1 MTEFT
6 KAKISFALALL
17 GTLFVLHPFVERYG
31 NEGYDYLNY
40 RLKIFYAYGLVVGL
54 IAFTV
59 YCYAL
64 ALLSE
69 RPHSWAEKTG
79 NYAYA
84 LALMVPP
91 LYGGL
96 YLASRLTGRLEFS
109 RWAQAAPKVALA
121 ILVGALFLAL
131 LLAWLLRKRMGEQ
144 DQTAKIEQLAG
155 QEIAALERARELFSQ
170 QHYDLSV
177 IEAWKAIEARLR
189 RVLLKRGVA
198 NPGDEPQA
206 MIRKARRIGLLGDP
220 GVKLIQHLREQWNI
234 AVSTDPLTREGAETA
249 LSAARDILATI
260 PVNGTAKATG
270 PVI

>member
-6 KAKISFALALL
+6 KTKISFALALL
-17 GTLFVLHPFVERYG
+17 GTLFVLHTFVEQYG
-31 NEGYDYLNY
+31 NQGYAYLGY
-40 RLKIFYAYGLVVGL
+40 QLRIIYAYGLVVGL
-54 IAFTV
+54 IAFAV

-69 RPHSWAEKTG
+69 RPHSWAEKMG
-79 NYAYA
+79 NYSYA

-96 YLASRLTGRLEFS
+96 YLASRLTERLDLS
-109 RWAQAAPKVALA
+109 RWWQHAVAVGVF
-121 ILVGALFLAL
+121 VGALAVAL
-131 LLAWLLRKRMGEQ
+131 LLAWLLRQRMGEQ
-144 DQTAKIEQLAG
+144 DQSAKIEQLAAH
-155 QEIAALERARELFSQ
+155 EIAALDRARELFGQ

-206 MIRKARRIGLLGDP
+206 MIRKARRVGVLGDRP
-220 GVKLIQHLREQWNI
+220 SKLLQHLRDQWNI
-234 AVSTDPLTREGAETA
+234 AVSTEPLTREGAETA
-249 LSAARDILATI
+249 LNAARDILATI
-260 PVNGTAKATG
+260 PLDGSARAAA